1 MPIVKYPFSRQGPV
15 GPFRPLLPIQIINPA
30 TKQFLH
36 AWGLIDT
43 GADDCALP
51 ASFAQILGHN
61 LQAGA
66 IKQIGTGNGV
76 TNAYAH
82 TTRVNIFHY
91 DSKTKTFDQ
100 TKIVH
105 TIKDTPVDFMPNL
118 QCILLGVNNF
128 LSGFILTV
136 DYSKLVFSIQ
146 APQKK

>member
-1 MPIVKYPFSRQGPV
+1 MPISEYPFSRQGPV
-15 GPFRPLLPIQIINPA
+15 GPFRPLLPIEIINPA
-30 TKQFLH
+30 TNLNLN

-51 ASFAQILGHN
+51 ASYAQILGHN
-61 LQAGA
+61 LQAGTL
-66 IKQIGTGNGV
+66 KQIVTGNGV

-91 DSKTKTFDQ
+91 DKVNNLFDQ

-105 TIKDTPVDFMPNL
+105 TIQDTPVDFMPNL

-128 LSGFILTV
+128 LSGFILTI
-136 DYSKLVFSIQ
+136 DYQKQVFSIKY
-146 APQKK
+146 PTN